1 MKLAIIVAH
10 ANNLVIGKDGKLP
23 WHISEDL
30 KHFKKRTMG
39 KPLLMG
45 RGVFEEF
52 GGKPLP
58 GRENIVLTRKK
69 FEDVKTFDSIPKAL
83 KYLNRHPKVYVAGG
97 GQIYRQLMPLA
108 DSMEITE
115 IKKNYEGD
123 VTFPEYRDQI
133 GKIWKEVHREDH
145 GDFAFVDY
153 ERVPSTLFR

>member
-1 MKLAIIVAH
+1 MKLSIIVAH
-10 ANNLVIGKDGKLP
+10 ADNLVIGKDGRLP

-30 KHFKKRTMG
+30 KHFKSRTMG

-58 GRENIVLTRKK
+58 GRENIVLTSSKLGGI
-69 FEDVKTFDSIPKAL
+69 KTFDNIPDAL
-83 KYLNRHPKVYVAGG
+83 KYLEGNPKVYVAGG
-97 GQIYRQLMPLA
+97 GQIYRQLMPIV

-115 IKKNYEGD
+115 IKGDYIGD

-133 GKIWKEVHREDH
+133 GETWKEINREEH
-145 GDFAFVDY
+145 PELSFVDY
-153 ERVPSTLFR
+153 ERIGEKGQI

>member
-58 GRENIVLTRKK
+58 GREN
-69 FEDVKTFDSIPKAL
+69 
-83 KYLNRHPKVYVAGG
+83 
-97 GQIYRQLMPLA
+97 
-108 DSMEITE
+108 
-115 IKKNYEGD
+115 
-123 VTFPEYRDQI
+123 
-133 GKIWKEVHREDH
+133 
-145 GDFAFVDY
+145 
-153 ERVPSTLFR
+153 

>member
-10 ANNLVIGKDGKLP
+10 AKNLVIGKNGKLP

-45 RGVFEEF
+45 RRVFEEF

-58 GRENIVLTRKK
+58 GRENVILTRKE
-69 FEDVKTFDSIPKAL
+69 FEGVKTFDSIPKAL
-83 KYLNRHPKVYVAGG
+83 EYLKDHPKVYIAGG
-97 GQIYRQLMPLA
+97 GQIYRQFMPAA

-115 IKKNYEGD
+115 IHKDYDGD
-123 VTFPEYRDQI
+123 VTFPEYRHEI
-133 GKIWKEVHREDH
+133 SSIWKEINREDYNEYS
-145 GDFAFVDY
+145 FVDY
-153 ERVPSTLFR
+153 ERVGEKSS